1 MPDLS
6 AFEAN
11 VALKDD
17 LHSAVK
23 KIFRDDHWTMRDGN
37 VVPEPKDLALGNDGV
52 NLTGTVLYADIS
64 GSTQLVDSAKP
75 QFAAEVYKGYLACAA
90 RIIKNEEGVITAYD
104 GDRVM
109 AVFIGKDMCTNAVRA
124 ALKIK
129 GAVLTVV
136 HPALKAEYP
145 QTNYVLKHVIG
156 IDTSNL
162 LASRIGVR
170 NDNDLV
176 WVGRAANYA
185 AKLTTL
191 SDEFSIWIT
200 GSVYDSIHDPVKFA
214 NKTNMWKEYTWT
226 SMNNM
231 RIYACGAWKI
241 DV

>member
-1 MPDLS
+1 MS
-6 AFEAN
+6 
-11 VALKDD
+11 LKDD
-17 LHSAVK
+17 LQLAVK
-23 KIFRDDHWTMRDGN
+23 QILHDNSWTIRDGT
-37 VVPEPKDLALGNDGV
+37 VVPEPEDLGLGNDGV
-52 NLTGTVLYADIS
+52 NLSGTVLYADIS
-64 GSTQLVDSAKP
+64 GSTQLVDSVTP
-75 QFAAEVYKGYLACAA
+75 QFAAEVYKSYLACAA
-90 RIIKNEEGVITAYD
+90 RIIKSEEGVITAYD

-109 AVFIGKDMCTNAVRA
+109 AIFIGKGMCTNAVRA

-129 GAVLTVV
+129 GAVQSIVQ
-136 HPALKAEYP
+136 PALKAEYP
-145 QTNYVLKHVIG
+145 QSDYVLKHVIG
-156 IDTSNL
+156 IDASKL

-200 GSVYDSIHDPVKFA
+200 GAVYNGIDQAVKFA
-214 NKTNMWKEYTWT
+214 GNTNMWKEFAWT
-226 SMNNM
+226 SMNKM

>member
-1 MPDLS
+1 M
-6 AFEAN
+6 
-11 VALKDD
+11 ALKDD
-17 LHSAVK
+17 LQSAIK
-23 KIFRDDHWTMRDGN
+23 KIFHDDRWTIRDGN

-52 NLTGTVLYADIS
+52 NLNGTVLYADIS
-64 GSTQLVDSAKP
+64 GSTQLVDSATP
-75 QFAAEVYKGYLACAA
+75 HFAAEVYKSYLACAA

-109 AVFIGKDMCTNAVRA
+109 AVFIGKAMCTNAVRA

-129 GAVLTVV
+129 GAVVTIIQ
-136 HPALKAEYP
+136 PALKAEYP

-156 IDTSNL
+156 IDTSKL

-191 SDEFSIWIT
+191 SDEFAIWIT
-200 GSVYDSIHDPVKFA
+200 GSVYDSIDVAVKFA
-214 NKTNMWKEYTWT
+214 NNTNMWKEYSWT
-226 SMNNM
+226 TMNKT
-231 RIYACGAWKI
+231 RIYGCGAWKI

>member
-1 MPDLS
+1 M
-6 AFEAN
+6 
-11 VALKDD
+11 ALKDD
-17 LHSAVK
+17 LETAVQ
-23 KIFRDDHWTMRDGN
+23 KIFHDDHWTIRDGN
-37 VVPEPKDLALGNDGV
+37 VVPQPENLGLGNDGV
-52 NLTGTVLYADIS
+52 NLTGAVLYADIS

-75 QFAAEVYKGYLACAA
+75 TFAAEVYKAYLACAA
-90 RIIKNEEGVITAYD
+90 RIIKNEDGVITAYD

-109 AVFIGKDMCTNAVRA
+109 AVFKGDAMCTNAVRA
-124 ALKIK
+124 AFKIK
-129 GAVLTVV
+129 GAVGTIIQ
-136 HPALKAEYP
+136 PALKVEYP
-145 QTNYVLKHVIG
+145 QTTYVLKHVIG
-156 IDTSNL
+156 IDTSKL

-200 GSVYDSIHDPVKFA
+200 GAVYDNIHDAVKFA
-214 NKTNMWKEYTWT
+214 NKTNMWKEYSWT
-226 SMNNM
+226 AMNKM

>member
-1 MPDLS
+1 
-6 AFEAN
+6 

-17 LHSAVK
+17 LQSAVK
-23 KIFRDDHWTMRDGN
+23 KIFTDDRWTIRDGN
-37 VVPEPKDLALGNDGV
+37 VVPEPEKLGLGNDGV
-52 NLTGTVLYADIS
+52 NLDGTVLYADIS
-64 GSTQLVDSAKP
+64 GSTQLVDSATP
-75 QFAAEVYKGYLACAA
+75 HFAAEVYKAYLACAA

-109 AVFIGKDMCTNAVRA
+109 AVFIGKAMCTNAVRA

-129 GAVLTVV
+129 GAVGTIVQ
-136 HPALKAEYP
+136 PAMKAQYP

-156 IDTSNL
+156 VDTSKL

-200 GSVYDSIHDPVKFA
+200 GSVYDGIQDGVKFA
-214 NKTNMWKEYTWT
+214 GITNMWTEHTWNT
-226 SMNNM
+226 MNKM
-231 RIYACGAWKI
+231 RIYRCGAWKI

>member
-1 MPDLS
+1 MP
-6 AFEAN
+6 
-11 VALKDD
+11 LKDD
-17 LHSAVK
+17 LQSAVK
-23 KIFRDDHWTMRDGN
+23 KIFTDDRWTIRDGN
-37 VVPEPKDLALGNDGV
+37 VVPEPEKLGLGNDGV
-52 NLTGTVLYADIS
+52 NLDGTVLYADIS
-64 GSTQLVDSAKP
+64 GSTQLVDSTIP
-75 QFAAEVYKGYLACAA
+75 HFAAEVYKAYLACAA

-109 AVFIGKDMCTNAVRA
+109 AVFIGKAMCTNAVRA

-129 GAVLTVV
+129 GAVLTIVQ
-136 HPALKAEYP
+136 PAMKAQYP

-156 IDTSNL
+156 IDTSKL

-200 GSVYDSIHDPVKFA
+200 GSVYDSIQDGVKFA
-214 NKTNMWKEYTWT
+214 GTTNMWTEHSWNT
-226 SMNNM
+226 MNKM
-231 RIYACGAWKI
+231 RIYRCGAWKI

>member
-1 MPDLS
+1 M
-6 AFEAN
+6 
-11 VALKDD
+11 ALKDD
-17 LHSAVK
+17 LQSAVK
-23 KIFRDDHWTMRDGN
+23 KIFTDDRWTIRDGN
-37 VVPEPKDLALGNDGV
+37 VVPEPKNLGLGNDGV
-52 NLTGTVLYADIS
+52 NLNGAVLYADIS
-64 GSTQLVDSAKP
+64 SSTQLVDSVTP
-75 QFAAEVYKGYLACAA
+75 PFAAEVYKAYLACAA
-90 RIIKNEEGVITAYD
+90 KIIKNEDGVITAYD

-109 AVFIGKDMCTNAVRA
+109 AVFIGDTMCTNAVRA

-129 GAVLTVV
+129 GAVLTIVQ
-136 HPALKAEYP
+136 PALKVQYP
-145 QTNYVLKHVIG
+145 HTNYVLKHVIG
-156 IDTSNL
+156 IDTSKL

-200 GSVYDSIHDPVKFA
+200 DSVYDRIMDAVKFA
-214 NKTNMWKEYTWT
+214 NKTNMWKEYSWT
-226 SMNNM
+226 SMNKM

>member
-1 MPDLS
+1 
-6 AFEAN
+6 
-11 VALKDD
+11 
-17 LHSAVK
+17 
-23 KIFRDDHWTMRDGN
+23 
-37 VVPEPKDLALGNDGV
+37 
-52 NLTGTVLYADIS
+52 
-64 GSTQLVDSAKP
+64 VDSATP
-75 QFAAEVYKGYLACAA
+75 TFAAEVYKAYLACAA
-90 RIIKNEEGVITAYD
+90 KIIKNEVGVITAYD

-109 AVFIGKDMCTNAVRA
+109 AVFKGEAMCTNAVRA

-129 GAVLTVV
+129 GAVGTIIQ
-136 HPALKAEYP
+136 PALKAEYP

-156 IDTSNL
+156 IDTSKL

-191 SDEFSIWIT
+191 SDEFAIWIT
-200 GSVYDSIHDPVKFA
+200 GSVYDSIQDAVKFA
-214 NKTNMWKEYTWT
+214 NNTNMWKEHSWT
-226 SMNNM
+226 SMNKM